1 MYKKTLEDM
10 RQLDIS
16 EESDLKITSLEN
28 KIAERDIEI
37 QLCLYELQAVKAVTS
52 HQSTAIKKDESSQA
66 VINSLKSELQTLR
79 NKIRLV
85 NKQDREREKKYMQQ
99 HNYMM
104 ALQYKSREL
113 NGDNLPNTNTKA
125 EPEK

>member
-37 QLCLYELQAVKAVTS
+37 
-52 HQSTAIKKDESSQA
+52 
-66 VINSLKSELQTLR
+66 
-79 NKIRLV
+79 
-85 NKQDREREKKYMQQ
+85 
-99 HNYMM
+99 
-104 ALQYKSREL
+104 
-113 NGDNLPNTNTKA
+113 
-125 EPEK
+125 